1 MLEKE
6 ASKGP
11 PLGMS
16 PNQFTRVGRRPDPIR
31 SRILDA
37 YVSSLNGEDGAL
49 GWGRGFLPAPT
60 LPADREMVLHFRHR
74 NPKPYMIDERFCSIR
89 HRVDNGIPL
98 RDSPPTAEDFRR
110 WSEEILERDSE
121 LLQRLADAKR

>member
-1 MLEKE
+1 
-6 ASKGP
+6 
-11 PLGMS
+11 
-16 PNQFTRVGRRPDPIR
+16 
-31 SRILDA
+31 
-37 YVSSLNGEDGAL
+37 
-49 GWGRGFLPAPT
+49 
-60 LPADREMVLHFRHR
+60 
-74 NPKPYMIDERFCSIR
+74 MIDERFCSIR